1 MIFALKSMLWVI
13 VKDVMHEESPKEVT
27 VTVSFV
33 FRS

>member
-1 MIFALKSMLWVI
+1 MLWVI

-33 FRS
+33 FRDS